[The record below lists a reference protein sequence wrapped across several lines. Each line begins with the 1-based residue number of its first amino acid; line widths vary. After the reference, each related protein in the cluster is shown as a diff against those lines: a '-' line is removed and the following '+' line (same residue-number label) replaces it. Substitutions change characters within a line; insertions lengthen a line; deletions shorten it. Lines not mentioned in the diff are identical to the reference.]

1 MKQSVKLTAEEMIMS
16 DKLGDALPAEAE
28 VMGDKISVEAELR
41 MIAKLLPDSP
51 FRRTVERVTEEAI
64 DLISYLRVEN
74 ERLVEQID
82 EEGGTCG
89 R

>member
-1 MKQSVKLTAEEMIMS
+1 MS
-16 DKLGDALPAEAE
+16 SK
-28 VMGDKISVEAELR
+28 MSVEAELR

-51 FRRTVERVTEEAI
+51 FRQTVERVTEEAI
-64 DLISYLRVEN
+64 DLISYLRTEN
-74 ERLVEQID
+74 EKLIDERD